1 MSTIAFFDFDGT
13 ITRGDS
19 FALFLKFLLRKRF
32 YIKVIQNLPL
42 LLLYKFHILDNH
54 TVKQYILQSCIKGM
68 EWEYLRKKCY
78 EFRDVLEAY
87 CKQSALQRIQWH
99 KENNHTVVLVSA
111 SFEEYLRPLCEKWQI
126 ELLATTMEIRNGI
139 MTGKFSQ
146 PNCYG
151 IQKEKRIKAVY
162 NLNDYESI
170 YAYGDT
176 RGDKEMLALAST
188 NQAFFRIFE

>member
-1 MSTIAFFDFDGT
+1 M
-13 ITRGDS
+13 
-19 FALFLKFLLRKRF
+19 
-32 YIKVIQNLPL
+32 
-42 LLLYKFHILDNH
+42 
-54 TVKQYILQSCIKGM
+54 
-68 EWEYLRKKCY
+68 
-78 EFRDVLEAY
+78 LEAY

-126 ELLATTMEIRNGI
+126 ELLATTMEIHNGI

-176 RGDKEMLALAST
+176 RGDKEMLALASA
-188 NQAFFRIFE
+188 NQAFFRIFD